1 MAEKDNLELV
11 QGIYSAFARG
21 DMKSVLA
28 PFADGLEFQH
38 PMPQSIW
45 PWAGSRSGRQ
55 ELEEFFAGLS
65 ETVEYER
72 LEPRQFITQD
82 DFVAVVLSERTLVR
96 ATDVFF
102 EICEVHLFRL
112 DSGDALPSL
121 SRGADQRRGRSQ
133 RRLRSSL
140 LFLRRLKTADRESG
154 ET

>member
-1 MAEKDNLELV
+1 
-11 QGIYSAFARG
+11 
-21 DMKSVLA
+21 
-28 PFADGLEFQH
+28 
-38 PMPQSIW
+38 
-45 PWAGSRSGRQ
+45 
-55 ELEEFFAGLS
+55 
-65 ETVEYER
+65 
-72 LEPRQFITQD
+72 
-82 DFVAVVLSERTLVR
+82 VLSERTLVR